1 MKVTADQNIANK
13 ILEVST
19 SSISTV
25 TQSNQSLTKKP
36 QIDDSDR
43 IHPWPVCNL
52 LTVDSYLQ
60 QSYLYPLNH
69 LSHLNWKIYKSSINE
84 VHHMKPKINHS
95 QYSHVDS

>member
-36 QIDDSDR
+36 QINDSDR
-43 IHPWPVCNL
+43 IHPWPVRNL
-52 LTVDSYLQ
+52 LTVDSYLE

>member
-1 MKVTADQNIANK
+1 MKVTADQDIANK

-43 IHPWPVCNL
+43 IHPWPVRNL

>member
-1 MKVTADQNIANK
+1 MKVAADQNIVNK

-25 TQSNQSLTKKP
+25 TQSNQSLTQIP
-36 QIDDSDR
+36 QIDDKDR
-43 IHPWPVCNL
+43 IHPLPVHNL
-52 LTVDSYLQ
+52 LIDSSYLQ

>member
-1 MKVTADQNIANK
+1 MKVAADQNIANK

-19 SSISTV
+19 SRISTV

-43 IHPWPVCNL
+43 IHPWPVRNL